1 MQTKRAI
8 HLGVQLGT
16 SGVSWPEIRDAVLRI
31 EGLGY
36 DSVWFPDHL
45 VAREAGAT
53 RFEAWQLLGAVATLT
68 TPIPIG
74 ALGAPVPFR
83 PPAVLRKMAPTLDHI
98 IARPLIVRLG
108 AS

>member
-53 RFEAWQLLGAVATLT
+53 RFEAWQLLGAIAMLT
-68 TPIPIG
+68 TRIR
-74 ALGAPVPFR
+74 LGPLVTPLPFR
-83 PPAVLRKMAPTLDHI
+83 HPPVLGNMAPTLHPI
-98 IARPLIVRLG
+98 TAGPFVV
-108 AS
+108 

>member
-53 RFEAWQLLGAVATLT
+53 RFEAWQLLGAIAMLT
-68 TPIPIG
+68 TPIR
-74 ALGAPVPFR
+74 LGPLGTPVPCR
-83 PPAVLRKMAPTLDHI
+83 HPAVLGKMAATPD
-98 IARPLIVRLG
+98 PLRAGTFVVG
-108 AS
+108 